1 MKISKSQLRTIIK
14 EELEKTINEVGAYE
28 HGDESLV
35 QIPKAELQKAMKML
49 QTAQQTGNDNI
60 LSQVMT
66 YLNQKLSRRSASQ
79 YNVAEEISE
88 E

>member
-1 MKISKSQLRTIIK
+1 MKISKNQLRTIIK
-14 EELEKTINEVGAYE
+14 EELEKTVNEMGAYE

-35 QIPKAELQKAMKML
+35 EIPKADLQKAMKML
-49 QTAQQTGNDNI
+49 QTAQQTGNDNL
-60 LSQVMT
+60 LSQVLT
-66 YLNQKLSRRSASQ
+66 YLNQKLGGRAPHQ